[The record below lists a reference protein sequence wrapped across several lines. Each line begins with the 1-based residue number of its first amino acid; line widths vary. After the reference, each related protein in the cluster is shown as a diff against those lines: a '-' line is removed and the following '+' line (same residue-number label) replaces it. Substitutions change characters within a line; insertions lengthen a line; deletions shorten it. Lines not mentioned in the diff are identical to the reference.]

1 VAVVNQTFA
10 SQFFGGAD
18 PIGRRVGLCSSDP
31 CGAQPKAM
39 MEIVGMTEDAKYV
52 DMREEKRPMLYVP
65 FTQYEQN
72 LRELEVRTAAAP
84 AAVAA
89 TLHRELAGVDSRV
102 AIVAMVELRDQVEG
116 SIVAERLTAKLSAM
130 FGILALA
137 LSAVGL
143 YGVIAYVTAERRAEI
158 GIRMALGADSRDV
171 RRLVL
176 RDTLT
181 LVVAGMMIGIP
192 AASAGARLLASQL
205 YEVGP
210 NDPLALS
217 LALVTLTVAASVA
230 GYLPAR
236 RAARVDPLIALR
248 AE

>member
-1 VAVVNQTFA
+1 
-10 SQFFGGAD
+10 
-18 PIGRRVGLCSSDP
+18 
-31 CGAQPKAM
+31 
-39 MEIVGMTEDAKYV
+39 MEIVGVTEDAKYV

-84 AAVAA
+84 AAVAV
-89 TLHRELAGVDSRV
+89 TLHRELAAVDSRV
-102 AIVAMVELRDQVEG
+102 AIVAMVELHDQVEG
-116 SIVAERLTAKLSAM
+116 SIVAERLTAKLSAL

-158 GIRMALGADSRDV
+158 GIRMALGADNRDV

-210 NDPLALS
+210 NDPVALS